1 MESSASSDVYKRQ
14 LPIAFGILRD
24 KEKNDL
30 GQATS
35 IVEHKKFQ
43 TIDEVQKELD
53 AMRDAEVIDIT
64 DNPNNPEKT

>member
-1 MESSASSDVYKRQ
+1 MKIIEKLENDTIPAGV
-14 LPIAFGILRD
+14 LPICFGILRD

-35 IVEHKKFQ
+35 IVEHKKVL

-53 AMRDAEVIDIT
+53 GLKGEVIDIT
-64 DNPNNPEKT
+64 DSTV